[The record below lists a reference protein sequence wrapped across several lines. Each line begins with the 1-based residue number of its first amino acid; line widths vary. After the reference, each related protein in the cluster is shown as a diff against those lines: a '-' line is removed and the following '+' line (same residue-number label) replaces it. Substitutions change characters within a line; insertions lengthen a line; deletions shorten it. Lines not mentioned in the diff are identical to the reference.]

1 MKKLILIALSA
12 LWAFAFGPVVSAQEA
27 AKMLGTQDLVIHD
40 VNAPKVYNKGH
51 IQGTINAP
59 INLWRTHH
67 DSYLLVR
74 TSKRCS
80 QEPVTSPS
88 LPATF
93 GSIVSKRMALSNQ
106 KNS

>member
-1 MKKLILIALSA
+1 MKKLLLIALSA

-27 AKMLGTQDLVIHD
+27 AKMLGSKNLVILD
-40 VNAPKVYNKGH
+40 VSAPKLYAKGH
-51 IQGTINAP
+51 IPGAINAP
-59 INLWRTHH
+59 INLWRTRHG
-67 DSYLLVR
+67 SYLLVHA
-74 TSKRCS
+74 SKRCS
-80 QEPVTSPS
+80 QEPVTSPT